1 MTIADTCVIVNHVT
15 ILHNTCV
22 SFAFGR
28 MNRGR
33 RFLAGCKTERRT
45 MKAFLEE
52 YGIAIFVIACIM
64 ILVAMSEPVGKA
76 IQSAVLKTITDF
88 TRTALT

>member
-1 MTIADTCVIVNHVT
+1 
-15 ILHNTCV
+15 
-22 SFAFGR
+22 
-28 MNRGR
+28 
-33 RFLAGCKTERRT
+33 

>member
-1 MTIADTCVIVNHVT
+1 MSVLLSEYGIEGGGFD
-15 ILHNTCV
+15 
-22 SFAFGR
+22 
-28 MNRGR
+28 
-33 RFLAGCKTERRT
+33 AGCKAERRT

-76 IQSAVLKTITDF
+76 IQTAVLKTITDF
-88 TRTALT
+88 TKTALK

>member
-1 MTIADTCVIVNHVT
+1 
-15 ILHNTCV
+15 
-22 SFAFGR
+22 
-28 MNRGR
+28 
-33 RFLAGCKTERRT
+33 

-76 IQSAVLKTITDF
+76 IQTAVLNTISDF
-88 TRTALT
+88 TSSALTV